1 MCHRHLNYKVKRILY
16 TKDSVG
22 KIRVWK
28 IEVVA
33 TPAGANINTERGIM
47 GGAMVSNTKTITAGK
62 NIGRS
67 NETTPLEQATSE
79 ALSIWQNQKD
89 TGYFE
94 TIKETETTQVY
105 LPMLAHMF
113 SKRKHDIEYP
123 AYVQPK
129 LDGVRCLVK
138 KIGANILHY
147 MSRGGKNYDALQNH
161 PMTDMLLKRMEIGDV
176 FDGEIYKHGWSLQ
189 KITSAVKKFK
199 SETLEL
205 EYWIFDIPT
214 DGTFEDRYMSAKKP
228 KDLIFVETNKITSE
242 PEVQKWHDKYV
253 QDGFEGVIVRNKNG
267 LYKFGDRSA
276 DLQKYK
282 EFIDDEFE
290 ITGWEVEKQNINN
303 ENYKCIVYVCKTK
316 DGATFKCR
324 PKGTLKMREELL
336 KVADKL
342 IGRDLTVRYQTLTD
356 DTEGEGKKVPQ
367 FPVGICI
374 RDYEE

>member
-1 MCHRHLNYKVKRILY
+1 MKKTLY

-22 KIRVWK
+22 KIRIWT

-33 TPAGANINTERGIM
+33 IPGGANINTSHGIV
-47 GGAMVSNTKTITAGK
+47 GGKMVTKTETITSGK
-62 NIGRS
+62 NIGKA
-67 NETTPLEQATSE
+67 NETTPLEQANSE
-79 ALSIWQNQKD
+79 AASSWQSQKD

-94 TIKETETTQVY
+94 SIKRAETTQVY
-105 LPMLAHMF
+105 LPMLAHIF
-113 SKRKHDIEYP
+113 SKRKHDITYP

-138 KIGANILHY
+138 KVNANTLHF
-147 MSRGGKNYDALQNH
+147 MSRGGKNYDTMQRH
-161 PMTDMLLKRMEIGDV
+161 PIVKILLDYMKEGDV
-176 FDGEIYKHGWSLQ
+176 LDGEIYKHGWSLQ
-189 KITSAVKKFK
+189 KITSMVKKFK
-199 SETLEL
+199 PETLEL

-214 DGTFEDRYMSAKKP
+214 DETFEDRFVSVKKP
-228 KDLIFVETNKITSE
+228 KTLKFVETHKITTES
-242 PEVQKWHDKYV
+242 EVQKWHDKYV
-253 QDGFEGVIVRNKNG
+253 QDGFEGVIIRNADG
-267 LYKFGDRSA
+267 LYAFGSRSA

-290 ITGWEVEKQNINN
+290 ITGWEVERQNIND
-303 ENYKCIVYVCKTK
+303 EDYECIVYVCKTK

-342 IGRDLTVRYQTLTD
+342 VGKNLTVRYQALTD
-356 DTEGEGKKVPQ
+356 DTEGKGKKVPQ
-367 FPVGICI
+367 FPVGITI

>member
-1 MCHRHLNYKVKRILY
+1 MKKVLY

-28 IEVVA
+28 IEVKAVPGEA
-33 TPAGANINTERGIM
+33 SINTERGIM
-47 GGAMVSNTKTITAGK
+47 GGAMVSNTKTITIGK
-62 NIGRS
+62 NIGKS

-79 ALSIWQNQKD
+79 ATSIWQNQKD

-138 KIGANILHY
+138 KISATILHY

-161 PMTDMLLKRMEIGDV
+161 PMTKVLLKRMEIGDV
-176 FDGEIYKHGWSLQ
+176 YDGEIYKHGWSLQ
-189 KITSAVKKFK
+189 KITSMVKKFK
-199 SETLEL
+199 PETLEL
-205 EYWIFDIPT
+205 EYWIFDIPKN
-214 DGTFEDRYMSAKKP
+214 GTFEDRYMSAKKP

-253 QDGFEGVIVRNKNG
+253 QDGFEGVIIRNRDG
-267 LYKFGDRSA
+267 QYAFGSRSA

-290 ITGWEVEKQNINN
+290 ITGWEVEKQNING
-303 ENYKCIVYVCKTK
+303 EDYKCIVYVCKTK

-324 PKGTLKMREELL
+324 PRGTLRMREELL
-336 KVADKL
+336 KIANKL
-342 IGRDLTVRYQTLTD
+342 IGRNLTVRYQALTD